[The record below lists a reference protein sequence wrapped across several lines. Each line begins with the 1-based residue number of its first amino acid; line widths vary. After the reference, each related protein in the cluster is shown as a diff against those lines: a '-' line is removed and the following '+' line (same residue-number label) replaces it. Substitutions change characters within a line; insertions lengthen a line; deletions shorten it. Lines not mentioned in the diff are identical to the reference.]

1 MTKNNN
7 DINIKPVQKM
17 QEKMDDSD
25 AALDD
30 ILKTEAIKVLKET
43 NANML
48 IQYNGK
54 RMYFTIEWIEHAI
67 AEIAKEKGYEPI
79 ILISHLIVICN
90 QAGADDPKPYKGL
103 SFSLCRRDMSET
115 EAFATE

>member
-30 ILKTEAIKVLKET
+30 ILNSEAIKVLKET
-43 NANML
+43 NSNLL
-48 IQYNGK
+48 IQFGGK
-54 RMYFTIEWIEHAI
+54 RMYFTIEWIEQAI
-67 AEIAKEKGYEPI
+67 DKISKQKDYEPI
-79 ILISHLIVICN
+79 ILISHLVVLCN
-90 QAGADDPKPYKGL
+90 QAGTDDPKPCKGL
-103 SFSLCRRDMSET
+103 SFSFCRRDMSET